1 MTAFGPIDRSLA
13 SARHME
19 FDELEL
25 DEEKIMVIE
34 TERLFLREMTDED
47 FPALY
52 KVLADSD
59 IMKHYPY
66 ACDENRVR
74 NWILRNI
81 ERYRV
86 FGFGLWA
93 VCLKATGE
101 MIGDCGLTM
110 QLINGEIKPEIGYN
124 IRGDK
129 QRQGYAKEA
138 AIAVRDW
145 TFNNTPFNVVYS
157 YMKHTNEPSYKT
169 AISYGCKQVGEY
181 QDDVNE
187 TTKVFA
193 ITREEWINR

>member
-1 MTAFGPIDRSLA
+1 
-13 SARHME
+13 
-19 FDELEL
+19 
-25 DEEKIMVIE
+25 MVIE
-34 TERLFLREMTDED
+34 TERLLLREMTEED

-59 IMKHYPY
+59 IMQHYPY
-66 ACDENRVR
+66 VFDEKRIS

-93 VCLKATGE
+93 VCLKETGE

-110 QLINGEIKPEIGYN
+110 QFINGEIKPEIGYH
-124 IRGDK
+124 IRTDK
-129 QRQGYAKEA
+129 QRNGYAKEA

-157 YMKHTNEPSYKT
+157 YMKSTNVPSVKT
-169 AISYGCKQVGEY
+169 AISYGCKQVDEY
-181 QDDVNE
+181 QDDENE
-187 TTKVFA
+187 ITKVFA
-193 ITREEWINR
+193 ISRDQWADLNRLLLDKQI